1 MKSIIAM
8 AVGLATLAG
17 SFSAFSAP
25 SNEKEVNIYSYRQ
38 AFLIDPVVAQFEK
51 DTGINVNVVFAKK
64 GLAERLK
71 REGKYTKADLVL
83 TTDISRLMELK
94 DKKLVSP
101 VESSVIESNVPTH
114 LRDPQ
119 NQWFALTKRVRNIYA
134 SKERVGNVA
143 ISYEDLATDKY
154 KGKICT
160 RSGKHPYTV
169 ALVASMVAHHGAAET
184 QTWLTKVKENLAR
197 KPQGN
202 DRGQI
207 KAIAAGQ
214 CDVSLGNSY
223 YFGNMHTN
231 PEQKPIVEKVNILF
245 PNQQNRGSHINV
257 SGMALTKHAPHKAN
271 AIKLMEYL
279 TGDLAQGI
287 YAKVNMEYPVKPSVA
302 KSPLVASWGEFKA
315 DELPMIDI
323 AKHRK
328 TALMLLDKV
337 KFDL

>member
-1 MKSIIAM
+1 MKSMIAM
-8 AVGLATLAG
+8 AVGMMSVAG
-17 SFSAFSAP
+17 SFAAQGA
-25 SNEKEVNIYSYRQ
+25 EEVNIYSYRQ
-38 AFLIDPVVAQFEK
+38 SFLIDPVVEKFEK

-71 REGKYTKADLVL
+71 REGKLSKADLVL

-94 DKKLVSP
+94 DKDLVTAVDSKI
-101 VESSVIESNVPTH
+101 IEGNVPAN
-114 LRDPQ
+114 LRDSDDK
-119 NQWFALTKRVRNIYA
+119 WFALTTRVRNVYA
-134 SKERVGNVA
+134 SKERFGSKA
-143 ISYEDLATDKY
+143 ISYEDLAKPEF

-169 ALVASMVAHHGAAET
+169 ALVSSMIAHHGEADAK
-184 QTWLTKVKENLAR
+184 TWLMKVKENLAR

-223 YFGNMHTN
+223 YFGKMLTD
-231 PEQKPIVEKVNILF
+231 PKQKPTADQVNILF
-245 PNQQNRGSHINV
+245 PNQDGRGAHVNV
-257 SGMALTKHAPHKAN
+257 SGMALTKYAPNKEA
-271 AIKLMEYL
+271 AVKLMEYL

-287 YAKVNMEYPVKPSVA
+287 YAQVNMEYPVKPGVK
-302 KSPLVASWGEFKA
+302 KSTLVASWGDFKA
-315 DELPMIDI
+315 DDLAMDDI
-323 AKHRK
+323 AKYRS
-328 TALMLLDKV
+328 TALKLLDQV

>member
-1 MKSIIAM
+1 MKSMIAI
-8 AVGLATLAG
+8 AVGMVSLAS
-17 SFSAFSAP
+17 SFAAQSAQ
-25 SNEKEVNIYSYRQ
+25 EVNIYSYRQ
-38 AFLIDPVVAQFEK
+38 SFLIDPVVAQFEK

-71 REGKYTKADLVL
+71 REGKYTKADIVL

-94 DKKLVSP
+94 DKELVAA
-101 VESSVIESNVPTH
+101 VNSSVIESNVPAH

-119 NQWFALTKRVRNIYA
+119 DEWFALTTRVRNIYA
-134 SKERVGNVA
+134 SKARVGDVA
-143 ISYEDLATDKY
+143 ITYEDLASDKF

-169 ALVASMVAHHGAAET
+169 ALVASMIAHHGEKET
-184 QTWLTKVKENLAR
+184 VTWLTKVKDNLAR

-214 CDVSLGNSY
+214 CDISLGNSY
-223 YFGNMHTN
+223 YFGKMLTDDK
-231 PEQKPIVEKVNILF
+231 QKATAKAVNILF

-257 SGMALTKHAPHKAN
+257 SGMALTKHAPNKAA

-287 YAKVNMEYPVKPSVA
+287 YAKVNMEYPVKPSVE
-302 KSPLVASWGEFKA
+302 KSSLVASWGEFKA
-315 DELPMIDI
+315 DKLPMSDI

-328 TALMLLDKV
+328 QALQLLDRV
-337 KFDL
+337 KFDLSYI

>member
-1 MKSIIAM
+1 MIAIAIG
-8 AVGLATLAG
+8 AVSLAS
-17 SFSAFSAP
+17 SFTALSAQ
-25 SNEKEVNIYSYRQ
+25 EVNIYSYRQ
-38 AFLIDPVVAQFEK
+38 SFLIDPVVEKFEK

-71 REGKYTKADLVL
+71 REGKLTKADLVL

-94 DKKLVSP
+94 DKGLVSA
-101 VESSVIESNVPTH
+101 VDSKIIESNVPAN
-114 LRDPQ
+114 LRDPEDE
-119 NQWFALTKRVRNIYA
+119 WFALTTRVRNVYA
-134 SKERVGNVA
+134 SKARVGNVA
-143 ISYEDLATDKY
+143 ISYEDLASDKY

-169 ALVASMVAHHGAAET
+169 ALVSSMIAHHGEAQAKE
-184 QTWLTKVKENLAR
+184 WLMKVKGNLAR

-223 YFGNMHTN
+223 YFGKMLTD
-231 PEQKPIVEKVNILF
+231 PKQKPTADAVNILF
-245 PNQQNRGSHINV
+245 PNQDGRGAHINV
-257 SGMALTKHAPHKAN
+257 SGMALTKYAPNKEA
-271 AIKLMEYL
+271 AVKLMEYL

-287 YAKVNMEYPVKPSVA
+287 YAQVNMEYPVKTGVK
-302 KSPLVASWGEFKA
+302 KSDLVASWGDFKA
-315 DELPMIDI
+315 DALAMSDI
-323 AKHRK
+323 AKYRPA
-328 TALMLLDKV
+328 ALKLLDQV

>member
-1 MKSIIAM
+1 MKTMIAV
-8 AVGLATLAG
+8 AVGMVSLAS
-17 SFSAFSAP
+17 SFSALSAQ
-25 SNEKEVNIYSYRQ
+25 EINIYSYRQ

-64 GLAERLK
+64 GLSERLK
-71 REGKYTKADLVL
+71 REGKHTKADLVL

-94 DKKLVSP
+94 DKGLVAA
-101 VESSVIESNVPTH
+101 VDNKIIEANVPAH

-119 NQWFALTKRVRNIYA
+119 DNWFALTTRVRNIYA
-134 SKERVGNVA
+134 SKERFGNVA
-143 ISYEDLATDKY
+143 ISYEDLASDKF

-169 ALVASMVAHHGAAET
+169 ALVSSMIAHHGEAET
-184 QTWLTKVKENLAR
+184 QTWLTKVKNNLAR

-214 CDVSLGNSY
+214 CDVALGNSY
-223 YFGNMHTN
+223 YFGKMLTN
-231 PEQKPIVEKVNILF
+231 PEQKPAADKVNILF
-245 PNQQNRGSHINV
+245 PNQNGRGAHVNV
-257 SGMALTKHAPHKAN
+257 SGMALTKYAPNKAN
-271 AIKLMEYL
+271 AIKLMEYF

-287 YAKVNMEYPVKPSVA
+287 YAKVNLEYPVNPSVEV
-302 KSPLVASWGEFKA
+302 SPLVASWGKFKA
-315 DELPMIDI
+315 DNLPMDDI

-328 TALMLLDKV
+328 QALMLLDKV

>member
-1 MKSIIAM
+1 MKTMIAV
-8 AVGLATLAG
+8 AVGMVSLAS
-17 SFSAFSAP
+17 SFSAFSAQ
-25 SNEKEVNIYSYRQ
+25 EINIYSYRQ

-64 GLAERLK
+64 GLSERLK
-71 REGKYTKADLVL
+71 REGKHTQADLVL

-94 DKKLVSP
+94 DKGLVAAVDSK
-101 VESSVIESNVPTH
+101 VIEANVPVH

-119 NQWFALTKRVRNIYA
+119 DNWFALTTRVRNVYA
-134 SKERVGNVA
+134 SKERVGKIA
-143 ISYEDLATDKY
+143 ISYEDLADDKF

-169 ALVASMVAHHGAAET
+169 ALVSSMIAHHGEAET
-184 QTWLTKVKENLAR
+184 ETWLTKVKNNLAR

-214 CDVSLGNSY
+214 CDVALGNSY
-223 YFGNMHTN
+223 YFGKMLTN
-231 PEQKPIVEKVNILF
+231 PEQKPAADKVNILF
-245 PNQQNRGSHINV
+245 PNQNGRGAHVNV
-257 SGMALTKHAPHKAN
+257 SGMALTKYAPNKAN

-287 YAKVNMEYPVKPSVA
+287 YAKVNMEYPVNPSVEV
-302 KSPLVASWGEFKA
+302 SPLVASWGKFKA
-315 DELPMIDI
+315 DSLPMDDI

-328 TALMLLDKV
+328 QALMLLDKV